1 MKMTK
6 QLYKTFKVAKKVFL
20 LYIVLQTRFFLTA
33 KSMAL
38 LKFSVDILA
47 PLIEVKGG

>member
-6 QLYKTFKVAKKVFL
+6 KLFKTFKVAKKVFL

-33 KSMAL
+33 ESLNAK
-38 LKFSVDILA
+38 
-47 PLIEVKGG
+47 